1 MSYGNVQGALNQYRK
16 VGVHAGI
23 ADASPHRLIQM
34 LMEGA
39 LDKIHVAKGHMERGE
54 VAAKGKHISWAISII
69 DGLRS
74 SLDMKAGGK
83 LAENLDDLYDYMG
96 RRLLDANLHNDA
108 AALDEVTR
116 LLLEIK
122 QGWDAIP
129 EALRHRKPDSAAQ
142 AGGV

>member
-16 VGVHAGI
+16 VGVHAAI

-39 LDKIHVAKGHMERGE
+39 LDKIQVAKGHMERGE

-69 DGLRS
+69 DGLRT

-83 LAENLDDLYDYMG
+83 LAENLDDLYDYMS
-96 RRLLDANLHNDA
+96 RRLLDANLHNDP
-108 AALDEVTR
+108 AALDEVTH

-129 EALRHRKPDSAAQ
+129 EPLRHRKPASAAQ
-142 AGGV
+142 AGGL

>member
-16 VGVHAGI
+16 VGVHAAI

-39 LDKIHVAKGHMERGE
+39 LDKIQVAKGHMERGE

-69 DGLRS
+69 DGLRT

-83 LAENLDDLYDYMG
+83 LAENLDDLYDYMS
-96 RRLLDANLHNDA
+96 RRLLDANLHNEP
-108 AALDEVTR
+108 AALDEVTH

-129 EALRHRKPDSAAQ
+129 EPLRHRKPASAAQ